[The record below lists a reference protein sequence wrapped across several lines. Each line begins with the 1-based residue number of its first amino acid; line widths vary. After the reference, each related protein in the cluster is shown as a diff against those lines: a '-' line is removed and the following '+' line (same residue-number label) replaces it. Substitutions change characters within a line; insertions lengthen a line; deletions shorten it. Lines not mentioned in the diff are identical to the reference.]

1 MGDLMHLSVVPFE
14 GFPLMRLITL
24 ALVLVLPLSVAA
36 QDISKINGTVSV
48 AAGQQAGNV
57 HTVNGGVDIGA
68 GAIVLDASTVNGT
81 VQLGA
86 QAQAKSL
93 HSVNGAITM
102 GQGAKVEGELSSTNG
117 AIVLDSDA
125 ETRGNVSNVNGAI
138 ELRHALIGGT
148 INTTNGSINLS
159 EGSQVNG
166 DIIVNKPQ
174 GWGYNR
180 PPRIVIGPHAI
191 VRGTLDFRRDVILQV
206 SDTAQI
212 GPVKGATPQRYSGDT
227 PPSP

>member
-1 MGDLMHLSVVPFE
+1 
-14 GFPLMRLITL
+14 MRLITL
-24 ALVLVLPLSVAA
+24 ALVLVLPLSAAA
-36 QDISKINGTVSV
+36 QDISKVNGPATV

-57 HTVNGGVDIGA
+57 HTVNGPVAIGD
-68 GAIVLDASTVNGT
+68 GAIVQDASTVNGP

-86 QAQAKSL
+86 QAQANSL
-93 HSVNGAITM
+93 HSVNGAITLA
-102 GQGAKVEGELSSTNG
+102 QGSKVVGELHSTNG
-117 AIVLDSDA
+117 AIVLDAGA
-125 ETRGNVSNVNGAI
+125 EVKGNVSNVNGAI

-148 INTTNGSINLS
+148 IDTTNGSINLS

-174 GWGYNR
+174 GWGFNR
-180 PPRIVIGPHAI
+180 PPRIVIGPHSI

-212 GPVKGATPQRYSGDT
+212 GAVKGATPQRYSGDT